1 MRRWLVTISLTI
13 AILSNTAWSVQCTPS
28 GIDSNLPDCCK
39 DGMCPH
45 HVSGQ
50 ESQSCPHTL
59 SPGST
64 LALMILSGIPAT
76 IHGRLVHPVQL
87 ETVGATVELLMP
99 NVIQP
104 VLLPFTPPPEL

>member
-13 AILSNTAWSVQCTPS
+13 AILSNTVSSVQCTPS

-64 LALMILSGIPAT
+64 LALMVLSAMPAT
-76 IHGRLVHPVQL
+76 IHEGLVEPIQL
-87 ETVGATVELLMP
+87 APAGAAIELLTP

-104 VLLPFTPPPEL
+104 ILLPFTPPPEL

>member
-1 MRRWLVTISLTI
+1 MRRWFVTISLTI
-13 AILSNTAWSVQCTPS
+13 AILSNTVWSVQCTPS

-64 LALMILSGIPAT
+64 LALMIHSGLPAT
-76 IHGRLVHPVQL
+76 IHEAV
-87 ETVGATVELLMP
+87 VGQVELAPAGAALDFLTP